1 MSPGDVRTFKRG
13 TGMAVVVGHGLWAE
27 RQGKWIHIHLTG
39 PDDSHTTVTNNPASV
54 RFHRT
59 LFRDLRR
66 TLMNQVCWPFGEEGS
81 ETAEPEIAS
90 TEPYSSLS
98 PIVNY
103 EMTAKPRYQ
112 PIRAK
117 GGASASDIVIRDR
130 GRF

>member
-1 MSPGDVRTFKRG
+1 MNPGDVRTFKRG
-13 TGMAVVVGHGLWAE
+13 EGNAVVVGHGLWAE

-39 PDDSHTTVTNNPASV
+39 PDDSHTTVTNNPDSV

-66 TLMNQVCWPFGEEGS
+66 TLINQSCWHFGDEGA
-81 ETAEPEIAS
+81 ETAEPELAPVEPRSSYKPIGAGEEPIA
-90 TEPYSSLS
+90 
-98 PIVNY
+98 
-103 EMTAKPRYQ
+103 PRYQ

-117 GGASASDIVIRDR
+117 GGASASEILLRDR

>member
-13 TGMAVVVGHGLWAE
+13 EGNAVVVGHGLWAA

-39 PDDSHTTVTNNPASV
+39 PDDSHTTVTNNPDSV

-66 TLMNQVCWPFGEEGS
+66 TLINQNCWPFGDEGA
-81 ETAEPEIAS
+81 ETMEAEGESAEPRSSYDPMVARGEQIA
-90 TEPYSSLS
+90 
-98 PIVNY
+98 
-103 EMTAKPRYQ
+103 PRYQ

-117 GGASASDIVIRDR
+117 GGASASEILLRDR